1 MVVQT
6 HSHRVVPSSGVGT
19 QVTPAS
25 SFATVTSTPLAS
37 TLNCSR
43 PPSTTANSTPPDT
56 LATRARSHSNVST
69 ATAAVPLVTITK
81 RSVKAVHRE
90 QLRVRQKA
98 LDSKLLSARQRFE
111 KEVDGLGKEYRK
123 SSSEIRGR
131 ALLRNK
137 YGIGKRKVN
146 SYNAFRHKQSKARK
160 ASKESLEFTAAQELD
175 TTCYQDAD
183 AETIATAKSELEE
196 EKKERSGYVYKTLK
210 GRTQH
215 ADKVIQGI
223 DQAIKEL
230 NLSCG
235 VESICIFV
243 SGSNRDHS
251 LLQAAYTSKGIE
263 FFEGP
268 LKKNLNNVLQ
278 DFQTFAQGG
287 TEDLAKCHR
296 ELQKELR
303 DQVSAQLLSS
313 LQEAAG
319 PKYSI
324 RSMKYEDYE
333 ARICRKYNVALVGW
347 PTDLGKFR
355 SPTQIG
361 NKQLKMLLG
370 LLKDDTCRF
379 EKAPPK

>member
-6 HSHRVVPSSGVGT
+6 HSHQVAPSSGVGT

-25 SFATVTSTPLAS
+25 SFATVTLTPLAN

-43 PPSTTANSTPPDT
+43 PPRTTANSTPPDT
-56 LATRARSHSNVST
+56 LATPACSHSNIST
-69 ATAAVPLVTITK
+69 ATAAEPLVTITK

-90 QLRVRQKA
+90 QLCVRQKA

-123 SSSEIRGR
+123 SSSEIRGW

-146 SYNAFRHKQSKARK
+146 SYNTFRHKQSKACK

-196 EKKERSGYVYKTLK
+196 EKKEQSGYVYKTLK
-210 GRTQH
+210 GQTQH
-215 ADKVIQGI
+215 TDKVIRGI
-223 DQAIKEL
+223 DQVIKEL

-287 TEDLAKCHR
+287 TE
-296 ELQKELR
+296 
-303 DQVSAQLLSS
+303 VS
-313 LQEAAG
+313 
-319 PKYSI
+319 
-324 RSMKYEDYE
+324 
-333 ARICRKYNVALVGW
+333 
-347 PTDLGKFR
+347 
-355 SPTQIG
+355 
-361 NKQLKMLLG
+361 
-370 LLKDDTCRF
+370 
-379 EKAPPK
+379 